1 MNLRSTVPLRAL
13 IRTESGTVSPGAN
26 LTFTCEVVGQ
36 PLPQVQWFHDG
47 ATLGPTDKIIM
58 TQSEFF
64 YFYFFRVIFL
74 NVFLIAALVPLFR
87 LFVVFYNIYFL

>member
-1 MNLRSTVPLRAL
+1 MSLHSTVPLRAL

-64 YFYFFRVIFL
+64 LFIFFLNSSSCFFFVVVFFNIFYFL
-74 NVFLIAALVPLFR
+74 
-87 LFVVFYNIYFL
+87 